1 VDIVV
6 APLLGGKLNA
16 FDDRTSN
23 SCLNFEDRA
32 SPLDGHI
39 GGITLATAFGG
50 LAMARRGSSGPI
62 ALAALTALAAPAVA
76 SAQAST
82 QGDTL
87 SKTQA
92 RALPPAELTHRVMD
106 LVADLLTP
114 SDPRPSPGRT
124 PTKPLRDLAFQAAPR
139 ATWAPGVCARDSV
152 VVTFEPAGPDQG
164 ADTAMRAAS
173 LKASTRYRLVA
184 PPAREDDYYD
194 GPPPPQAQAAC
205 GELAGQDVSFFSA
218 PTAEAALS
226 GAWWLTRAA
235 EGAVAPDPTFE
246 IDCRVA
252 TATPESCPAI
262 LRRLTVADLRS
273 VWPCPDDRR
282 AAETLRCWTM
292 KVWPAD
298 KTYELKVFASR
309 GPGAAIA
316 RIEVDEQ
323 VLTGE
328 TLTE

>member
-1 VDIVV
+1 
-6 APLLGGKLNA
+6 
-16 FDDRTSN
+16 
-23 SCLNFEDRA
+23 
-32 SPLDGHI
+32 
-39 GGITLATAFGG
+39 
-50 LAMARRGSSGPI
+50 MARRGSSGPI
-62 ALAALTALAAPAVA
+62 ALAALLALATPAVA
-76 SAQAST
+76 AAQS
-82 QGDTL
+82 DTL

-139 ATWAPGVCARDSV
+139 ATWAPGVCARDGV
-152 VVTFEPAGPDQG
+152 VVTFEPAQKSEGEAERG

-173 LKASTRYRLVA
+173 LKASTRYHLVA

-194 GPPPPQAQAAC
+194 GPPPPEAQAAC
-205 GELAGQDVSFFSA
+205 DRLAGQEEVSFFSA

-235 EGAVAPDPTFE
+235 ESAVAPDPPFE

-262 LRRLTVADLRS
+262 LRRLTVADIRS

-282 AAETLRCWTM
+282 GSETLRCWTI

-328 TLTE
+328 TLAD

>member
-1 VDIVV
+1 
-6 APLLGGKLNA
+6 
-16 FDDRTSN
+16 
-23 SCLNFEDRA
+23 
-32 SPLDGHI
+32 
-39 GGITLATAFGG
+39 
-50 LAMARRGSSGPI
+50 MARRGSSGPI
-62 ALAALTALAAPAVA
+62 ALAALLALATPAVA
-76 SAQAST
+76 AAQS
-82 QGDTL
+82 DTL

-139 ATWAPGVCARDSV
+139 ATWAPGVCARDGV
-152 VVTFEPAGPDQG
+152 VVTFEPAQKSEGEAERG
-164 ADTAMRAAS
+164 ADTPMRAAS
-173 LKASTRYRLVA
+173 LKASTRYHMVA

-194 GPPPPQAQAAC
+194 GPPPPEAQAAC
-205 GELAGQDVSFFSA
+205 ARLAGQEEVSFFSA

-235 EGAVAPDPTFE
+235 EGAVTPDPPFE

-262 LRRLTVADLRS
+262 LRRLTVADIRS
-273 VWPCPDDRR
+273 VWPCPDERR
-282 AAETLRCWTM
+282 PTETLRCWTM

-298 KTYELKVFASR
+298 KTYELRVFASK

-328 TLTE
+328 SLME

>member
-1 VDIVV
+1 
-6 APLLGGKLNA
+6 
-16 FDDRTSN
+16 
-23 SCLNFEDRA
+23 
-32 SPLDGHI
+32 
-39 GGITLATAFGG
+39 
-50 LAMARRGSSGPI
+50 MARRGLVLL
-62 ALAALTALAAPAVA
+62 ALLALAAPA
-76 SAQAST
+76 SGWAQAP
-82 QGDTL
+82 TL

-106 LVADLLTP
+106 QVADLLTP
-114 SDPRPSPGRT
+114 SDPRPRPGRT
-124 PTKPLRDLAFQAAPR
+124 PTKPLRDLAFQSTPR
-139 ATWAPGVCARDSV
+139 ATWAPGVCARDGV
-152 VVTFEPAGPDQG
+152 VVTFEPAPGSEGGPEQG
-164 ADTAMRAAS
+164 ADTPVRAAN
-173 LKASTRYRLVA
+173 LKASTRYHLVA

-194 GPPPPQAQAAC
+194 GPPPAAAQEAC
-205 GELAGQDVSFFSA
+205 GRLAEQDTTFFSA

-252 TATPESCPAI
+252 TTPDSCPAI

-273 VWPCPDDRR
+273 VWPCPDDHRTTQ
-282 AAETLRCWTM
+282 TLRCWTL
-292 KVWPAD
+292 KVWPND
-298 KTYELKVFASR
+298 KTYDLRVLANR

-328 TLTE
+328 TLAD

>member
-1 VDIVV
+1 M
-6 APLLGGKLNA
+6 AW
-16 FDDRTSN
+16 R
-23 SCLNFEDRA
+23 
-32 SPLDGHI
+32 
-39 GGITLATAFGG
+39 G
-50 LAMARRGSSGPI
+50 LAVL
-62 ALAALTALAAPAVA
+62 ALALAAPVTA
-76 SAQAST
+76 SAQAP
-82 QGDTL
+82 TL

-92 RALPPAELTHRVMD
+92 RALPPEELTRRVMEQ
-106 LVADLLTP
+106 VADLLTP
-114 SDPRPSPGRT
+114 SDPPPTSGRA
-124 PTKPLRDLAFQAAPR
+124 PTKPLRDLAFQSTPR
-139 ATWAPGVCARDSV
+139 ATWAPGVCARDGMF
-152 VVTFEPAGPDQG
+152 VTFEPADTEPGAERG
-164 ADTAMRAAS
+164 ADTPMRAAS
-173 LKASTRYRLVA
+173 VRATTRYRLVA
-184 PPAREDDYYD
+184 PPASEDDYYD
-194 GPPPPQAQAAC
+194 GPPPAAAHEACAQLAAD
-205 GELAGQDVSFFSA
+205 DVSFFSA

-235 EGAVAPDPTFE
+235 EGAVTPDPPFE

-262 LRRLTVADLRS
+262 LRRLTVADIRS

-282 AAETLRCWTM
+282 GSETLRCWTI

-328 TLTE
+328 TLND

>member
-1 VDIVV
+1 
-6 APLLGGKLNA
+6 
-16 FDDRTSN
+16 
-23 SCLNFEDRA
+23 
-32 SPLDGHI
+32 
-39 GGITLATAFGG
+39 
-50 LAMARRGSSGPI
+50 MARRGSSGPV
-62 ALAALTALAAPAVA
+62 ALTALLVLATPVAA
-76 SAQAST
+76 SAQT
-82 QGDTL
+82 PTL

-106 LVADLLTP
+106 QVADLLTP
-114 SDPRPSPGRT
+114 SDPRPTSGRT
-124 PTKPLRDLAFQAAPR
+124 PVRPLRDLAFQSAPR
-139 ATWAPGVCARDSV
+139 ATWAPGVCARDGV
-152 VVTFEPAGPDQG
+152 VVTFEPAEAERG

-194 GPPPPQAQAAC
+194 GPPPPDAQAAC
-205 GELAGQDVSFFSA
+205 ARLADQDASFFSA

-235 EGAVAPDPTFE
+235 EGAAVSDPAFQ

-262 LRRLTVADLRS
+262 LRRLTVADIRS
-273 VWPCPDDRR
+273 VWPCPDERR
-282 AAETLRCWTM
+282 AAQTLRCWTL

-298 KTYELKVFASR
+298 KTYELRVFASR